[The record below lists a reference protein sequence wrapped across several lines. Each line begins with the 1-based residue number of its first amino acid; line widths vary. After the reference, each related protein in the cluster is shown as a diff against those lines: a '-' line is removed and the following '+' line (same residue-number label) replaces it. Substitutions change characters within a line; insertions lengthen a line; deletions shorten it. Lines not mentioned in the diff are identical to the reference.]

1 ATPEQL
7 SLLSTCGALVVTGV
21 MYAATAATWGTRPAL
36 WLGVWLVV
44 VGAVGAFAG
53 PLWALGLGAVAGGG
67 ALLAVGLWL
76 RARRGH

>member
-1 ATPEQL
+1 
-7 SLLSTCGALVVTGV
+7 
-21 MYAATAATWGTRPAL
+21 
-36 WLGVWLVV
+36 VWLVV

>member
-1 ATPEQL
+1 MRILPLGSAY
-7 SLLSTCGALVVTGV
+7 AVWTGI
-21 MYAATAATWGTRPAL
+21 
-36 WLGVWLVV
+36 
-44 VGAVGAFAG
+44 GAVGAFAG